1 MRKQK
6 RRGLIFGLLAFSLA
20 IFTGFLFSSQIE
32 ALERQVGDMQQVV
45 VAKTSIAPRTL
56 ITSEMLET
64 KQIPRMFA
72 HPSYVQSIADVVEQ
86 RVAVVGLEPGT
97 ILRQNDVAPTSGLDD
112 GWRAISIGVN
122 PVAVLVDRVA
132 PGSRVDVIVSY
143 ETAFLDREG
152 HEVKTKRAVTLLND
166 VEVLAVNGTPRS
178 RTTPAADATEE
189 DEQQA
194 EQSGGGLGIFGP
206 QPAIS
211 GSIDD
216 PFNSPYGL
224 RDSVVIATLKV
235 SPEDAQ
241 KLAYHDT
248 FATDIRLSLRRN
260 DDRVIEPLQPTSEE
274 DFK

>member
-20 IFTGFLFSSQIE
+20 IFTGFLFSSQIQ

-45 VAKTSIAPRTL
+45 VARTSITPRTL
-56 ITSEMLET
+56 ITADMLET
-64 KQIPRMFA
+64 RQIPRMFA
-72 HPSYVQSIADVVEQ
+72 HPSYVQSIADIADQ
-86 RVAVVGLEPGT
+86 RVAVVALEPGT
-97 ILRQNDVAPTSGLDD
+97 ILRQADVALTSGLDD

-143 ETAFLDREG
+143 ETSFLDREG
-152 HEVKTKRAVTLLND
+152 KEVKTKRAATLLND
-166 VEVLAVNGTPRS
+166 IEVLAVNGTPRS
-178 RTTPAADATEE
+178 RTTPSASAAESAQP
-189 DEQQA
+189 EQAQPT
-194 EQSGGGLGIFGP
+194 GLGIFG
-206 QPAIS
+206 S
-211 GSIDD
+211 GSELTDTSSD
-216 PFNSPYGL
+216 PFSTPYGL

-260 DDRVIEPLQPTSEE
+260 DDRAIEPLKPTSQE
-274 DFK
+274 DFQ

>member
-56 ITSEMLET
+56 ITADMLET
-64 KQIPRMFA
+64 RQVPRMYA
-72 HPSYVQSIADVVEQ
+72 HPSYVQSISDVAEQ
-86 RVAVVGLEPGT
+86 RVAVIALEQGT
-97 ILRQNDVAPTSGLDD
+97 ILRQSDVALTSGLDD

-132 PGSRVDVIVSY
+132 PGSRVDIIVSY
-143 ETAFLDREG
+143 ETSFLDREG
-152 HEVKTKRAVTLLND
+152 KEVKTKRAVTLLND
-166 VEVLAVNGTPRS
+166 IEVLAVNGTPQS
-178 RTTPAADATEE
+178 KTTPAPDVNAAAPTEE
-189 DEQQA
+189 E
-194 EQSGGGLGIFGP
+194 SSGGLGIFGP
-206 QPAIS
+206 PPDVANNS
-211 GSIDD
+211 GS
-216 PFNSPYGL
+216 FSSPYGL

-235 SPEDAQ
+235 TPEQAQ
-241 KLAYHDT
+241 QLAYHDT

-260 DDRVIEPLQPTSEE
+260 DDRAVEPLKPTSQE
-274 DFK
+274 DFQ

>member
-56 ITSEMLET
+56 ITADMLET
-64 KQIPRMFA
+64 RQVPRMFA
-72 HPSYVQSIADVVEQ
+72 HPSYVQSISDVADQ
-86 RVAVVGLEPGT
+86 RVAVVALEQGT
-97 ILRQNDVAPTSGLDD
+97 IVRQGDVAPTSGLDD

-143 ETAFLDREG
+143 ETSFLDREG
-152 HEVKTKRAVTLLND
+152 SEVKTKRAVTLLND
-166 VEVLAVNGTPRS
+166 IEVLAVNGTPRS
-178 RTTPAADATEE
+178 RTTPPPDAEE
-189 DEQQA
+189 TVQEA
-194 EQSGGGLGIFGP
+194 ETSGGLGIFGP
-206 QPAIS
+206 GPDVADTVDS
-211 GSIDD
+211 AYST
-216 PFNSPYGL
+216 PYGL

-235 SPEDAQ
+235 TPENAQ

-260 DDRVIEPLQPTSEE
+260 DDRAVEPLKPTSQE
-274 DFK
+274 DFQ

>member
-56 ITSEMLET
+56 ITADMLET
-64 KQIPRMFA
+64 RQVPRMYA
-72 HPSYVQSIADVVEQ
+72 HPSYVQSISDVADQ
-86 RVAVVGLEPGT
+86 RVAVVALEQGT
-97 ILRQNDVAPTSGLDD
+97 ILRQSDVALTSGLDD

-132 PGSRVDVIVSY
+132 PGSRVDIIVSY
-143 ETAFLDREG
+143 ETSFLDREG
-152 HEVKTKRAVTLLND
+152 KEVKTRRAVTLLND
-166 VEVLAVNGTPRS
+166 IEVLAVNGTPQS
-178 RTTPAADATEE
+178 KTTPAPDVNAAEETEE
-189 DEQQA
+189 
-194 EQSGGGLGIFGP
+194 QSSGGLGIFGP
-206 QPAIS
+206 PPDVSQNS
-211 GSIDD
+211 GSYS
-216 PFNSPYGL
+216 SPYGL

-235 SPEDAQ
+235 TPEQAQ
-241 KLAYHDT
+241 QLAYHDT

-260 DDRVIEPLQPTSEE
+260 DDRAVEPLKPTSQE
-274 DFK
+274 DFQ

>member
-20 IFTGFLFSSQIE
+20 IFTGFLFSSQIQ

-56 ITSEMLET
+56 ITADMLET
-64 KQIPRMFA
+64 RQIPRMFA
-72 HPSYVQSIADVVEQ
+72 HPSYVQSISDVADQ
-86 RVAVVGLEPGT
+86 RVAVVALEQGT
-97 ILRQNDVAPTSGLDD
+97 ILRQGDVALTSGLDD

-143 ETAFLDREG
+143 ETSFLDREG
-152 HEVKTKRAVTLLND
+152 KEVKTKRAVTLLND
-166 VEVLAVNGTPRS
+166 IEVLAVNGTPRS
-178 RTTPAADATEE
+178 RTTPSASAQEAAPEE
-189 DEQQA
+189 EA
-194 EQSGGGLGIFGP
+194 PSTGLGIFG
-206 QPAIS
+206 S
-211 GSIDD
+211 GSELTDTSSD
-216 PFNSPYGL
+216 PFNTPYGL

-260 DDRVIEPLQPTSEE
+260 DDRAIEPLKPTSQE
-274 DFK
+274 DFQ